1 MSHRTV
7 PVDTEKMPPGI
18 PYIISNEAAE
28 RFSYYGMRTILV
40 VFMAKYLWL
49 MDGKGGTAM
58 SNTQATEH
66 YHTFAAFVYLTP
78 LFGALLSDIFLGKY
92 RTIIW
97 LSIVYC
103 LGHAALACMGMYGNS
118 GWWLFAGLAM
128 ICLGS
133 GGIKPC
139 VSAHVGDQFGSRN
152 SHLLSR
158 IYNWFY
164 FSINL
169 GSFVSTLL
177 TPWLLEW
184 YGPHWAFGVPGVLMA
199 IATVM
204 FWMGRNKFVHV
215 PPAGRKFFDELFSR
229 EGGMALA
236 KLIPLFLFIAAFWAL
251 YDQTGSSWVF
261 QAAQMDLDFLGATWL
276 ESQIQAVNPIL
287 ILTFIPLFTFVIY
300 PAVDK
305 VFKLTPL
312 RKIGI
317 GFFLMVATFGL
328 SAVIQGWIDGG
339 AKPSIGWQFAAYVLI
354 TASEI
359 MVSIVG
365 LEFAYTQAPKTMKS
379 MIMSLYLLSVFVGN
393 YFTAGINHYIQIPS
407 AAATQFADHVAMLPK
422 DWQKEARNVVLPGY
436 DGFPATDS
444 DPAPGLD
451 DFQAKLDSGAI
462 TELTIPGQP
471 AYQNAAGIIEGLARK
486 QDDKLPAVGSVPDLG
501 KDPWD
506 NAIRYEIVDATSFR
520 LISDGPDRKSGTQ
533 WDQGVTVKIAKPAGE
548 KKESWLDSIQPQK
561 TWLQSRKEALGI
573 PEVKAVATTTYT
585 AAAFS
590 GGQTKLQ
597 GASYFRFFTWLM
609 LGTTVLYIPFAL
621 AYRPKTY
628 LQTESDADRFTLPP
642 GEP

>member
-1 MSHRTV
+1 MHRTA
-7 PVDTEKMPPGI
+7 PVDTDKMPPGI

-28 RFSYYGMRTILV
+28 RFSFYGMRTILV

-49 MDGKGGTAM
+49 MDGAGATPM
-58 SNTQATEH
+58 SNAEATEH
-66 YHTFAAFVYLTP
+66 YHSFVGWVYFTP
-78 LFGALLSDIFLGKY
+78 LLGALLADIFLGKY
-92 RTIIW
+92 RTIIL

-103 LGHAALACMGMYGNS
+103 LGHAALACMGMFGHS
-118 GWWLFAGLAM
+118 REWLFAGLLL

-139 VSAHVGDQFGSRN
+139 VSAHVGDQFGSKN
-152 SHLLSR
+152 SHLITR

-199 IATVM
+199 MATVM

-215 PPAGRKFFDELFSR
+215 PPGGSAFIKELFSR
-229 EGGMALA
+229 EGLFAIA
-236 KLIPLFLFIAAFWAL
+236 KLTPLFLFIAAFWAL

-261 QAAQMDLDFLGATWL
+261 QAAQMDREFLGLTWL
-276 ESQIQAVNPIL
+276 ESQIQAVNPVL

-300 PAVDK
+300 PAVNR

-317 GFFLMVATFGL
+317 GFFLMVATFAL
-328 SAVIQGWIDGG
+328 SALIQSWIDSGNN
-339 AKPSIGWQFAAYVLI
+339 PSIGWQFAAYGLI

-365 LEFAYTQAPKTMKS
+365 LEFAYTQAPKNMKS

-393 YFTAGINHYIQIPS
+393 MLTAEINRYIQIPS
-407 AAATQFADHVAMLPK
+407 AAATQLETAISALPG
-422 DWQKEARNVVLPGY
+422 DWQKDPRNVLLPGH
-436 DGFPATDS
+436 DGVTGTA
-444 DPAPGLD
+444 D
-451 DFQAKLDSGAI
+451 DFTQRLASGSPAKL
-462 TELTIPGQP
+462 EIPGQA
-471 AYQNAAGIIEGLARK
+471 AYQAAAAIVEGFARK
-486 QDDKLPAVGSVPDLG
+486 ADDKLPAVELVSQGLGS
-501 KDPWD
+501 DPWG
-506 NAIRYEIVDATSFR
+506 NPIRYEIVDSSSFR
-520 LISDGPDRKSGTQ
+520 ILSDGPDRKPGTE
-533 WDQGVTVKIAKPAGE
+533 WDQGLTVSISKPAPP
-548 KKESWLDSIQPQK
+548 KQPSWIDKIHPAE
-561 TWLQSRKEALGI
+561 TWLARRKAELGIKEA
-573 PEVKAVATTTYT
+573 VAVIETTYT
-585 AAAFS
+585 AEPFS
-590 GGQTKLQ
+590 GGQVKLQ

-609 LGTTVLYIPFAL
+609 LGTAVIFVPFAL

-628 LQTESDADRFTLPP
+628 LQD
-642 GEP
+642 